1 MCWIARKGRVYAFDY
16 RWLWATKSGAMTL
29 SGMVTLA
36 MTVLL
41 TVGCATQPKALPTA
55 PLPPVSEAQVNEVV
69 AMVRFANNMRDLPT
83 AERKALTQ
91 NWERRLADGSSP
103 KDARLYLAL
112 LLLAKGGTKPGDAA
126 RARELLTAYLA
137 DEKSQSQAL
146 REFARFQLGWL
157 DEKERWIKAARRE
170 RKARVGLEK
179 KLEAL
184 KAIELRMTDQNSKDR
199 VPIR

>member
-1 MCWIARKGRVYAFDY
+1 MSWIARKGRIYASDY
-16 RWLWATKSGAMTL
+16 RWPLATHLGAMTL
-29 SGMVTLA
+29 SGMVTLG
-36 MTVLL
+36 MTVVLIA
-41 TVGCATQPKALPTA
+41 GCATQPKALPTA
-55 PLPPVSEAQVNEVV
+55 ASPPVFEVEVNEVAV
-69 AMVRFANNMRDLPT
+69 MVRFANDIRDLPT

-91 NWERRLADGSSP
+91 KWERRLADGSSP

-112 LLLAKGGTKPGDAA
+112 LLLTKGGIKPGDAT
-126 RARELLTAYLA
+126 RARELLTLYLA
-137 DEKSQSQAL
+137 DENTQSEAL
-146 REFARFQLGWL
+146 REFARYQLGWL
-157 DEKERWIKAARRE
+157 DERERWIKAARRE